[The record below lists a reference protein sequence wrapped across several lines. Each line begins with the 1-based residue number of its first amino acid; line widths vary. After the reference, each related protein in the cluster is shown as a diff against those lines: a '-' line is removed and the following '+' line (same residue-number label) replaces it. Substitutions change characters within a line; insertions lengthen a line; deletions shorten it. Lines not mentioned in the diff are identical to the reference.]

1 MEILNL
7 GSTIAQMKVYR
18 WQYEDTDDKIV
29 KEELMKKILDLVD
42 EIEVPQLINNWEGE
56 GLL

>member
-7 GSTIAQMKVYR
+7 GSTIALMKVYR
-18 WQYEDTDDKIV
+18 WQYNDTDDETV
-29 KEELMKKILDLVD
+29 KEELMKKILDLID

-56 GLL
+56 A

>member
-1 MEILNL
+1 METLNL
-7 GSTIAQMKVYR
+7 GSTIALMKVYR

-56 GLL
+56 A

>member
-7 GSTIAQMKVYR
+7 GSTIAQMKVYK
-18 WQYEDTDDKIV
+18 WQYNDTDDETV

-42 EIEVPQLINNWEGE
+42 EIEVPQLIDNWEGE
-56 GLL
+56 VLL

>member
-1 MEILNL
+1 METLNL
-7 GSTIAQMKVYR
+7 GSMIAQMKVCG
-18 WQYEDTDDKIV
+18 WQYNDTDDETV

-56 GLL
+56 VLL

>member
-1 MEILNL
+1 METLNL
-7 GSTIAQMKVYR
+7 GSTIALMKVYR

-56 GLL
+56 VLL

>member
-1 MEILNL
+1 METLNL
-7 GSTIAQMKVYR
+7 GSTIALMKVYR

-42 EIEVPQLINNWEGE
+42 EIEVHQLINNWEGE
-56 GLL
+56 VLL

>member
-18 WQYEDTDDKIV
+18 WQYNDTDDETV
-29 KEELMKKILDLVD
+29 KEELMEKILDLIE
-42 EIEVPQLINNWEGE
+42 EIEVPQLISSLEG
-56 GLL
+56 GVLL

>member
-1 MEILNL
+1 METLNL
-7 GSTIAQMKVYR
+7 GSTIAQMKVYK
-18 WQYEDTDDKIV
+18 WQYNDTDDETV

-56 GLL
+56 VLL